1 LSYLLDTNVVSEL
14 ARARPEPALIEWIST
29 VADDSLF
36 LSVLTIGELRE
47 GVEALPSGRKRES
60 LRLWLETDLA
70 RWFGDRLLPV
80 DAAVADR
87 WGRLVAAAKST
98 PAAIDSLLAATALQ
112 HDLRLVTRN
121 VADFAFLGLE
131 VVNPWKT
138 RR

>member
-1 LSYLLDTNVVSEL
+1 MSYLLDTNVVSEL
-14 ARARPEPALIEWIST
+14 ARARPEPAVIEWIST

-36 LSVLTIGELRE
+36 LSVLTIGELRK
-47 GVEALPSGRKRES
+47 GVETLPSGAKRES

-70 RWFGDRLLPV
+70 GWFGERLLPV

-121 VADFAFLGLE
+121 VADFAFPGLE
-131 VVNPWKT
+131 VVNPWKA